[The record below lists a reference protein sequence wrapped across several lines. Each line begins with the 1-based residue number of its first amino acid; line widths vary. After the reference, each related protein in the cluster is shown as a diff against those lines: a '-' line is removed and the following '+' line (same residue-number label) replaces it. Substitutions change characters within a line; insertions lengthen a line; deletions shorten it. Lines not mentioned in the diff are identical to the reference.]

1 MLKKVWLS
9 LMLMGA
15 VVFAAAQTTRV
26 RGVVRDAD
34 TGEPLPFVGVYFDGT
49 TIGVSTDLD
58 GRYSLETRSKDAQVL
73 TASLIGYQSLSQ
85 PVNQGAFKELNFSL
99 HPDPKQLNAAY
110 VKPDD
115 RYIKSIL
122 RKLDRSL
129 AVNDPDNAPDW
140 NARMY
145 SKIEFDVQNLEELM
159 RIKSLD
165 RSIGFIREYTDTS
178 AITGRSYIPALIS
191 ENVADIYHSKDPS
204 FNREVM
210 RASRISGME
219 EDNVVRQ
226 FTGTYLLKTNFYKS
240 TIGVFNLQ
248 IPNPAAESSRI
259 FYNYFLV
266 DSLQVEGRKTYV
278 LRFHPKK
285 LVTSPTLDGE
295 MQIDAQ
301 DFGIRSVTA
310 SLSGESNVNWIRH
323 INFNIQNR
331 RLPNGRWFY
340 GEERLFIDFALTS
353 NDASRIIAFLGNR
366 HIVYEEP
373 VFEPVT
379 DPDALTS
386 NEPVVMRDVQSGD
399 EAYWDKVRPYQLSER
414 EQGIYRMVG
423 EIQDTGLYKWTYAI
437 TRTLVNNYYEVKP
450 WKFEFG
456 RWAQTF
462 AYNDMEGFR
471 MQLGGRTLKEFS
483 TKVRLGGYVAF
494 GFKDLRPKGFAS
506 LEWML
511 GREKTRKI
519 TLEAKYDYV
528 QFGGGYV
535 FTAQNIFSSFLAREQ
550 SKKLSLVRYVDALYE
565 HELAHWCNA
574 SLQWRTQRVWSYS
587 GPDMSMERVRFIPSN
602 LENTPEN
609 AIPSFSMNSL
619 RLGFRFSFDERVNR
633 NYFVKTYIFTK
644 YPTLDINVTGG
655 FKGLTKDDF
664 NFLKTTAFL
673 GWKVPST
680 AVGFGRLEIEGGAI
694 WGSVPYNMLKLHEGN
709 QTFFLDRG
717 AYACMDYYEFLS
729 DRWITGFYEHNFN
742 GFFLGKIPWIKKLD
756 LREVA
761 TVKVAWGTLSNANRD
776 PLFTPGGGAPFHLP
790 ASSKTLETPYVE
802 VGVGIS
808 NIFRLIRVDAFWR
821 LTHRENAKKNFAVN
835 IGLDLEF

>member
-9 LMLMGA
+9 LMLLGA
-15 VVFAAAQTTRV
+15 VVLAAAQTTRV

-58 GRYSLETRSKDAQVL
+58 GRYSLETRSKEAKVL
-73 TASLIGYQSLSQ
+73 TASLIGYESLSQ
-85 PVNQGAFKELNFSL
+85 PANQGAFKEINFNL
-99 HPDPKQLNAAY
+99 RQDPKQLNAAL

-129 AVNDPDNAPDW
+129 SVNDPDNAPDW
-140 NARMY
+140 HVHMY

-159 RIKSLD
+159 RNRALN
-165 RSIGFIREYTDTS
+165 RNIGFIRQYADTS

-191 ENVADIYHSKDPS
+191 ENVADIYHSQHPS

-219 EDNVVRQ
+219 EDNAVRQ

-240 TIGVFNLQ
+240 SIGVINLE
-248 IPNPAAESSRI
+248 IPNPAAESARI

-295 MQIDAQ
+295 MQIDAE

-310 SLSGESNVNWIRH
+310 SLSRSSNVNWIRH

-340 GEERLFIDFALTS
+340 GEERLFIDFAVTS
-353 NDASRIIAFLGNR
+353 NDASRILAFQGNR

-373 VFEPVT
+373 VFEPVN
-379 DPDALTS
+379 DPDALS
-386 NEPVVMRDVQSGD
+386 SSEAVVMRNVQAGD
-399 EAYWDKVRPYQLSER
+399 DAFWEAARPYQLSER
-414 EQGIYRMVG
+414 EKGIYKMVD
-423 EIQDTGLYKWTYAI
+423 EIQQTGLYKGTYAI

-462 AYNDMEGFR
+462 AFNDMEGFR
-471 MQLGGRTLKEFS
+471 LQLGGRTLKEFS
-483 TKVRLGGYVAF
+483 TKVRLGGYIAF
-494 GFKDLRPKGFAS
+494 GFKDLRPKGQATV
-506 LEWML
+506 EWML
-511 GREKTRKI
+511 GREKTRKF
-519 TLEAKYDYV
+519 TFDAKYDYV

-535 FTAQNIFSSFLAREQ
+535 FTAQNIFSSILARAQ
-550 SKKLSLVRYVDALYE
+550 SKKLSMVRYFDVLYE
-565 HELAHWCNA
+565 HEFANWCNA

-587 GPDMSMERVRFIPSN
+587 GPDMSTERVRFIPSN
-602 LENTPEN
+602 LENIPEN

-619 RLGFRFSFDERVNR
+619 RVGLRFSYDERVNR

-644 YPTLDINVTGG
+644 YPTLDIDLTTG
-655 FKGLTKDDF
+655 FKGITKDDF
-664 NFLKTTAFL
+664 SFLKARAFL

-680 AVGFGRLEIEGGAI
+680 AIGFGRLEMEAGAI
-694 WGSVPYNMLKLHEGN
+694 WGSVPFNMLKLHEGN

-717 AYACMDYYEFLS
+717 TYACMDYYEFLS
-729 DRWITGFYEHNFN
+729 DRWLTVFYEHNFN

-761 TVKVAWGTLSNANRD
+761 TFKMAWGTLSDANRD
-776 PLFTPGGGAPFHLP
+776 PAHTPNGRAPFHLP
-790 ASSKTLETPYVE
+790 ANSKTLEKPYLE
-802 VGVGIS
+802 VGIGIS
-808 NIFRLIRVDAFWR
+808 NILRLLRVDAFWR
-821 LTHRENAKKNFAVN
+821 ITHRREKGNFSVN
-835 IGLDLEF
+835 VGIDLEF